1 MRLSGARPSG
11 MVAHGKHLIQGAR
24 ANRRTRRPAFCLF
37 VPSAFHVYRK
47 MTAGIGTNAFFIA
60 FAIRGHG

>member
-1 MRLSGARPSG
+1 

-24 ANRRTRRPAFCLF
+24 ANLRTRRLAFCLF

-60 FAIRGHG
+60 FAIRGYG